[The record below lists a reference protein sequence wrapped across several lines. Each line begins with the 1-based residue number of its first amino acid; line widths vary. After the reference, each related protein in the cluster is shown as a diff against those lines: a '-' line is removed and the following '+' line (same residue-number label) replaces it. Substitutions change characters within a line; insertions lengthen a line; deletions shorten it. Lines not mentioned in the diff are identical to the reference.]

1 MPLNA
6 EFQRIARRDKKA
18 FLSDQC
24 NEIEESNRMGK
35 TRDLFKKIRD
45 TKGTFHAKMG
55 SIKDRNGMD
64 LTRAEDINKRWQ
76 EYTELYKKGL
86 HDQHITNTVGSLM

>member
-1 MPLNA
+1 MNA
-6 EFQRIARRDKKA
+6 EFQRIASRDEKA

-24 NEIEESNRMGK
+24 KETEENNRMGK

-64 LTRAEDINKRWQ
+64 LTEAEDTKNMWQ
-76 EYTELYKKGL
+76 EYTEELNK
-86 HDQHITNTVGSLM
+86 NRSS